1 MLQCAA
7 MIVEEGFKERSMH
20 DRVCVVGVGYVDGS
34 LLRWS
39 LRQCTWGRDEEGCSI
54 LECVAVC
61 CSVLQRVAACC
72 SVLQCVAVLV
82 EEGCKP
88 RWIESIVRVVGAHG
102 VSLWER
108 LFTRKCCSVL
118 QCVAVCCIVS
128 VLQCVAVCCGV
139 LWWSSSRQ
147 CSWRKNEE
155 CLVCYKDFRK
165 IFEGSTVNLKSM
177 KDPMRREKR
186 NN

>member
-1 MLQCAA
+1 MLQCVA

-20 DRVCVVGVGYVDGS
+20 DRVGVVGVGYVDGS

-39 LRQCTWGRDEEGCSI
+39 LWLCSWGGDEESCSI

-88 RWIESIVRVVGAHG
+88 RWIERIVRAVVAHG
-102 VSLWER
+102 VSLWECWLR
-108 LFTRKCCSVL
+108 RECCSVL
-118 QCVAVCCIVS
+118 QCVAVCCS
-128 VLQCVAVCCGV
+128 VLH
-139 LWWSSSRQ
+139 
-147 CSWRKNEE
+147 
-155 CLVCYKDFRK
+155 
-165 IFEGSTVNLKSM
+165 
-177 KDPMRREKR
+177 
-186 NN
+186 